1 MGQFTP
7 KIQRTTIT
15 MQTFVLLALAAVAS
29 ASPIADT
36 AEVTAAKA
44 EFKAAFDR
52 AEAGKQIELAPMT
65 PDVQA
70 EPIASAYIADTA
82 DAVAAKAEF
91 KAAFDNA
98 AAGGLAAK
106 QAAAPVHEV
115 AAVPAAAPV
124 YYPYTYGLHHGY
136 AGAAVYPYASFPY
149 TYGAYAPYTYSAY
162 NPYANHLGAFGYNF
176 PYTVAPVAAVETEA

>member
-29 ASPIADT
+29 ASPLADT
-36 AEVTAAKA
+36 AEVA
-44 EFKAAFDR
+44 
-52 AEAGKQIELAPMT
+52 
-65 PDVQA
+65 
-70 EPIASAYIADTA
+70 
-82 DAVAAKAEF
+82 AAKAEF

-106 QAAAPVHEV
+106 QAPAPVHEV